1 MCISCEPS
9 PAPTINH
16 RRNFLRLAGGAAGA
30 LMLAGALPAQ
40 LAQAASD
47 GPVPKPQNR
56 LDPQQA
62 LTRLMAGNAR
72 YAQGVTRRHDFLT
85 EREALVNGQNPYAA
99 VLGCAESDV
108 LLTERRGRGWLTV

>member
-62 LTRLMAGNAR
+62 L
-72 YAQGVTRRHDFLT
+72 
-85 EREALVNGQNPYAA
+85 
-99 VLGCAESDV
+99 
-108 LLTERRGRGWLTV
+108 RG